1 MSRAPWYAVAA
12 VALATVATACTSSP
26 SSSSSITT
34 SPTVPASAVYF
45 KTVSHPELGFR
56 AMFPLIRGGDSVETT
71 SGCDTGCSVGHDTN
85 RVDVSS
91 FVMPAGRGRYCLRY
105 YSGRAGDACSRN
117 YHLAQY
123 AVSVDPESDTHHGGR
138 SASCPVP
145 LLRPDLHRLHLPA
158 FEPPVCSD
166 GTGKGSLRRQVPAV
180 GAGDSR
186 SHWLSPIAC
195 LGGGLIVARAR
206 QPIIKLLPPTSPE
219 QARS

>member
-91 FVMPAGRGRYCLRY
+91 FVMPAGRGRYCLRF

-123 AVSVDPESDTHHGGR
+123 AVSVDPEPPGYR
-138 SASCPVP
+138 SLPIKRIARRAYTCVSLTPTTMAG
-145 LLRPDLHRLHLPA
+145 LPA
-158 FEPPVCSD
+158 VQCRFSD
-166 GTGKGSLRRQVPAV
+166 PTYTAYIFQHSNRLYVVTVPAK
-180 GAGDSR
+180 GAFADRFRR
-186 SHWLSPIAC
+186 S
-195 LGGGLIVARAR
+195 VRAIR
-206 QPIIKLLPPTSPE
+206 VRTG
-219 QARS
+219 